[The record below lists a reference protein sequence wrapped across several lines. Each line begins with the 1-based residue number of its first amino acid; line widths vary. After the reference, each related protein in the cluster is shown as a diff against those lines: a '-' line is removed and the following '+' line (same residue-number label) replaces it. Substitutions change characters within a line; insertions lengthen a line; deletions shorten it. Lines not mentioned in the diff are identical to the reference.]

1 MQSKYT
7 TGQAILIPAKIRAV
21 EERDGAIFYKVD
33 TDIWE
38 GIPEEQIVVDD
49 KVSARAAFNKAMTQL
64 SREIW

>member
-33 TDIWE
+33 TDIWD
-38 GIPEEQIVVDD
+38 GIPEEQIVTDD
-49 KVSARAAFNKAMTQL
+49 QVAARAAFNKAMSQL

>member
-49 KVSARAAFNKAMTQL
+49 KVSARVAFNKAMTQL

>member
-33 TDIWE
+33 TDIWD
-38 GIPEEQIVVDD
+38 GIPEEQIVTDD
-49 KVSARAAFNKAMTQL
+49 KVAARAAFNKAMTQL